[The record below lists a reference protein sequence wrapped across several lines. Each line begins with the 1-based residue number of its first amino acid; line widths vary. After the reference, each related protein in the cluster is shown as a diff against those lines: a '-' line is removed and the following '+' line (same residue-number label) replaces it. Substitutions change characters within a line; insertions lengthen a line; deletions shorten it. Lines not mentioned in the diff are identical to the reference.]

1 MTRVQGPKGAMGKNR
16 LPLNPTGCKNTVLP
30 SPPDR
35 SGPSLLLFFPLS
47 LFLLSLL
54 DFFSLSLSLSLF
66 PYSIS
71 SSSSPPPFFL
81 HPSPSTIHSSSLS
94 LSLSL
99 NLVLHI
105 IKSPSFSRSSP
116 YSVLPSPLHLP
127 STTTTTPPPPLHIA
141 TLFPP
146 FYSVPFRVST
156 FKIY

>member
-54 DFFSLSLSLSLF
+54 DFFSLSLSLSSRTPSLLLLLLL
-66 PYSIS
+66 PS
-71 SSSSPPPFFL
+71 SSILLPLLYTLP
-81 HPSPSTIHSSSLS
+81 LS